1 MKLYISNKFFSLRGS
16 SYVLDENSKEIFKVK
31 GKFFSF
37 TKKKFVKD
45 LDNKTLYMVRNKFFR
60 FFLNSAY
67 IYDGNKNKILKITRK
82 FSFKSNYKITG
93 YTSDFRIDGDFWG
106 WDFKIYKGEEVIG
119 SIARRFD
126 VFKDRF
132 ALECYNDN
140 DAALLV
146 AFVIAIDNIVDNN
159 NDQAR

>member
-1 MKLYISNKFFSLRGS
+1 MKLYISNKFFSLRGN
-16 SYVLDENSKEIFKVK
+16 SYVRDENSNEIFKVK

-37 TKKKFVKD
+37 TNKKFIKD
-45 LDNKTLYMVRNKFFR
+45 LNDKTIYMVRNKFFR

-67 IYDGNKNKILKITRK
+67 IYDGDNNKILKITRK

-106 WDFKIYKGEEVIG
+106 WDFKIYKANELIG
-119 SIARRFD
+119 SITRRID
-126 VFKDRF
+126 VFKDSF
-132 ALECYNDN
+132 LLECNDEK

-159 NDQAR
+159 QDSAN